1 MTEAKSPSKERV
13 AIILHSGAYDRVSYA
28 LCMALAALASG
39 MEVNMLLTCEGLKR
53 FSKGHLTEI
62 GDETPLNMHPI
73 VQQGLEIGSIQP
85 LDEQLADARQLGL
98 KVYACPN
105 AMATF
110 KIPKRDL
117 IEVDDVM
124 GLVTFLGLS
133 KGATTWYI

>member
-1 MTEAKSPSKERV
+1 MAESNSPNKERV

-28 LCMALAALASG
+28 LSIALAALASG
-39 MEVNMLLTCEGLKR
+39 MEVYLLLTYEGLKR

-73 VQQGLEIGSIQP
+73 VRQGLEIGSIQP